1 MEEAILVPTS
11 TAHTI
16 TWFNNGSGI
25 MASMKLY
32 SRSYPSII
40 ETDLSNA
47 QASRQSH
54 MAIPLDRFFFD
65 RQPKPCRHSIGF
77 GCDKDV
83 VHLSLTRRTCKQ
95 LELREYDEM
104 PFL

>member
-1 MEEAILVPTS
+1 MRGSKDDFYRPSRVKKKNQTVLLRKERRGKLGEVILVPTS
-11 TAHTI
+11 TVHTI

-25 MASMKLY
+25 MASLKLY
-32 SRSYPSII
+32 SRSCPSII

-65 RQPKPCRHSIGF
+65 RQP
-77 GCDKDV
+77 
-83 VHLSLTRRTCKQ
+83 
-95 LELREYDEM
+95 
-104 PFL
+104 